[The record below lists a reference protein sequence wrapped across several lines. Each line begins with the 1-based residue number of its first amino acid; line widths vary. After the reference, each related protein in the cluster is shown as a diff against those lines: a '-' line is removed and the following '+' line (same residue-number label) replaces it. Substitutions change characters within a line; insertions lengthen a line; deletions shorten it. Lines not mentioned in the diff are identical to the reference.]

1 MPVAYRI
8 RRAAHADLS
17 ALVVLERRAFSTD
30 HLSPRQYRHHLNNP
44 SALVLAAVDRTG
56 LLGKAVVLFRKG
68 SGIARLYSI
77 AVDHAARGR
86 GIAKALLHA
95 AERGARARGCVHL
108 RLEVNQAN
116 RGAIAL
122 YEKLGYRRFG
132 AIAGFYD
139 DGADAW
145 RYEKSLRKAKSTN
158 RAPSAFPPS
167 RHRPTARRGRRG
179 D

>member
-8 RRAAHADLS
+8 RRAARADLP
-17 ALVVLERRAFSTD
+17 ALVALERRAFTTD
-30 HLSPRQYRHHLNNP
+30 HLSPRQYRHHLTNP
-44 SALVLAAVDRTG
+44 RALVLAALDRAG

-86 GIAKALLHA
+86 GIAKALLRA
-95 AERGARARGCVHL
+95 AERGARVRGCERL

-116 RGAIAL
+116 PGAIAL

-132 AIAGFYD
+132 AITGFYE

-145 RYEKSLRKAKSTN
+145 RYEKSLRKAQSTS
-158 RAPSAFPPS
+158 RAP
-167 RHRPTARRGRRG
+167 
-179 D
+179 